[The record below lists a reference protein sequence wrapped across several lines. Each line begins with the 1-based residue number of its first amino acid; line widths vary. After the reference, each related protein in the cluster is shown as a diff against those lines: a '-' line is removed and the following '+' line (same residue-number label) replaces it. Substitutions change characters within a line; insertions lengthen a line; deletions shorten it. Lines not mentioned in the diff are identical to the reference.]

1 MSIVKISVPVT
12 GVDRDLS
19 ALSSAFQL
27 ARVFNAHVE
36 VLFIRRDP
44 REVIV
49 YSTMTLRP
57 EITENMINAEIEV
70 QEAAAQAAQRNF
82 SNAAADCGVRIMDG
96 PRRIGAATANYRAMT
111 GHLGEVMADAALLSD
126 LVVFPP
132 IVKGDDLHDAFL
144 QVLLKTGRPVLLSPH
159 GKPAHIGQ
167 KVAIGWDGRA
177 AAAKAL
183 LAALPVLEKAE
194 AAQLVTIGALSG
206 GECSIEDARKFLA
219 LHEIRC
225 SELII
230 ERGSRPVSE
239 LLLDAVTAS
248 GYDLLVG
255 GGYGHSRLAES
266 IFGGVTE
273 GIVSHAELPI
283 LMVH

>member
-1 MSIVKISVPVT
+1 MSIVKISVPIT
-12 GVDRDLS
+12 GADRDVM
-19 ALSSAFQL
+19 ALSTAFQM
-27 ARVFNAHVE
+27 ARAFNAHVE
-36 VLFIRRDP
+36 VLFIQRDP
-44 REVIV
+44 RDVVV
-49 YSTMTLRP
+49 YATMTLRP
-57 EITENMINAEIEV
+57 EITENVINAEIEL
-70 QEAAAQAAQRNF
+70 QEAASLAAQRNF
-82 SNAAADCGVRIMDG
+82 SNAAADCGVRIMDV
-96 PRRIGAATANYRAMT
+96 PSRIGAATANYRAVT
-111 GHLGEVMADAALLSD
+111 GHLGQVMADAALLSD

-132 IVKGDDLHDAFL
+132 IVKGDDLHNAFL
-144 QVLLKTGRPVLLSPH
+144 QVLLKVGRPVLLSAR

-167 KVAIGWDGRA
+167 RVAIGWDGRS

-183 LAALPVLEKAE
+183 VAALPILEKAE
-194 AAQLVTIGALSG
+194 TAQLVTIGPLSG
-206 GECSIEDARKFLA
+206 NECSIEDARKFLA

-239 LLLDAVTAS
+239 TLVDAATAS
-248 GYDLLVG
+248 GYDLLVV

-283 LMVH
+283 LLVH

>member
-1 MSIVKISVPVT
+1 MSIVKISVPIT
-12 GVDRDLS
+12 GADRDVM
-19 ALSSAFQL
+19 ALSTAFQM
-27 ARVFNAHVE
+27 ARAFNAHVE
-36 VLFIRRDP
+36 VLFIQRDP

-57 EITENMINAEIEV
+57 EITENVINAEIEL
-70 QEAAAQAAQRNF
+70 QEAASLAAQRNF
-82 SNAAADCGVRIMDG
+82 SNAAADCGVRIMDV
-96 PRRIGAATANYRAMT
+96 PSRIGAATANYRAVT
-111 GHLGEVMADAALLSD
+111 GHLGQVMADAALLSD

-132 IVKGDDLHDAFL
+132 IVKGDDLHNAFL
-144 QVLLKTGRPVLLSPH
+144 QVLLKVGCPVLLSAR

-167 KVAIGWDGRA
+167 RVAIGWDGRS

-183 LAALPVLEKAE
+183 VAALPILEKAE
-194 AAQLVTIGALSG
+194 TAQLVTIGPLSG
-206 GECSIEDARKFLA
+206 NECSIEDARKFLA

-239 LLLDAVTAS
+239 MLVDAATAS
-248 GYDLLVG
+248 GYDLLVV

-283 LMVH
+283 LLVH

>member
-1 MSIVKISVPVT
+1 MSIVKISVPIT
-12 GVDRDLS
+12 GADRDVM
-19 ALSSAFQL
+19 ALSTAFQM
-27 ARVFNAHVE
+27 ARAFNAHVE
-36 VLFIRRDP
+36 VLFIQRDP
-44 REVIV
+44 RDVVV
-49 YSTMTLRP
+49 YATMTLRP
-57 EITENMINAEIEV
+57 EITENVINAEIEL
-70 QEAAAQAAQRNF
+70 QEAASLAAQRNF
-82 SNAAADCGVRIMDG
+82 SNAAADCGVRIMDV
-96 PRRIGAATANYRAMT
+96 PSRIGAATANYRAVT
-111 GHLGEVMADAALLSD
+111 GHLGQVMADAALLSD

-132 IVKGDDLHDAFL
+132 IVKGDDLHNAFL
-144 QVLLKTGRPVLLSPH
+144 QVLLKVGRPVLLSAR

-167 KVAIGWDGRA
+167 RVAIGWDGRS

-183 LAALPVLEKAE
+183 VAALPILEKAE
-194 AAQLVTIGALSG
+194 TAQLVTIGPLSG
-206 GECSIEDARKFLA
+206 NECSIEDARKFLA

-239 LLLDAVTAS
+239 MLVDAATAS
-248 GYDLLVG
+248 GYDLLVV

-283 LMVH
+283 LLVH

>member
-1 MSIVKISVPVT
+1 MSIVKISVPIT
-12 GVDRDLS
+12 GTDRDVM
-19 ALSSAFQL
+19 ALSTAFQM
-27 ARVFNAHVE
+27 ARAFNAHVE
-36 VLFIRRDP
+36 VLFIQRDP

-57 EITENMINAEIEV
+57 EITENVINAEIEL
-70 QEAAAQAAQRNF
+70 QEAASLAAQRNF
-82 SNAAADCGVRIMDG
+82 SNAAADCGVRIMDV
-96 PRRIGAATANYRAMT
+96 PSRIGAATANYRAVT
-111 GHLGEVMADAALLSD
+111 GHLGQVMADAALLSD

-132 IVKGDDLHDAFL
+132 IVKGDDLHNAFL
-144 QVLLKTGRPVLLSPH
+144 QVLLKVGRPVLLSAR

-167 KVAIGWDGRA
+167 RVAIGWDGRS

-183 LAALPVLEKAE
+183 VAALPILEKAE
-194 AAQLVTIGALSG
+194 TAQLVTIGPLSG
-206 GECSIEDARKFLA
+206 NECSIEDARKFLA

-239 LLLDAVTAS
+239 MLVDAATAS
-248 GYDLLVG
+248 GYDLLVV

-283 LMVH
+283 LLVH

>member
-1 MSIVKISVPVT
+1 MSIVKISVPIT
-12 GVDRDLS
+12 GTDRDVM
-19 ALSSAFQL
+19 ALSTAFQM
-27 ARVFNAHVE
+27 ARAFNAHVE
-36 VLFIRRDP
+36 VLFIQRDP

-57 EITENMINAEIEV
+57 EITENVINAEIEL
-70 QEAAAQAAQRNF
+70 QEAASLAAQRNF
-82 SNAAADCGVRIMDG
+82 SNAAADCGVRIMDV
-96 PRRIGAATANYRAMT
+96 PSRIGAATANYRAVT
-111 GHLGEVMADAALLSD
+111 GHLGQVMADAALLSD

-132 IVKGDDLHDAFL
+132 IVKGDDLHNAFL
-144 QVLLKTGRPVLLSPH
+144 QVLLKVGRPVLLSAR

-167 KVAIGWDGRA
+167 RVAIGWDGRS

-183 LAALPVLEKAE
+183 VAALPILEKAE
-194 AAQLVTIGALSG
+194 TAQLVTIGPLSG
-206 GECSIEDARKFLA
+206 NECSIEDARKFLA

-239 LLLDAVTAS
+239 MLVDAATAS
-248 GYDLLVG
+248 GYDLLVV

-266 IFGGVTE
+266 IFGGVTA

-283 LMVH
+283 LLVH